1 MPTRVDSVPRPVKPP
16 IPVLSATRTND
27 ERVGQIGIGGDRA
40 ADVGGEDSIPIQCHG
55 SANLPSI
62 SDHAISIANYCFPSA
77 GFDGTRCWRSL
88 LFSLHS
94 YSISSGRAAFSF
106 NGVNVRDSVQGFSY
120 IFESSTVYSY

>member
-55 SANLPSI
+55 SAKSSVNIRSRDQHRKLLLPKRRFRRHQVLEVLI
-62 SDHAISIANYCFPSA
+62 IF
-77 GFDGTRCWRSL
+77 
-88 LFSLHS
+88 
-94 YSISSGRAAFSF
+94 AAFILDQF
-106 NGVNVRDSVQGFSY
+106 R
-120 IFESSTVYSY
+120 